1 MDLSGGGNPWLGSG
15 LLLAG
20 ILLYW
25 TGVKGPFL
33 GAVLFSFLLS
43 AAGALALAG
52 GWGALRPMR
61 FPLEFLIFMIPV
73 PRMFYDQVSLPLQ
86 MGVASAASQIL
97 GATGMSVFL
106 EGNLIHTPNAVLAV
120 VNECSGLTYLIALL
134 ALAVLLARLTQRT

>member
-1 MDLSGGGNPWLGSG
+1 
-15 LLLAG
+15 
-20 ILLYW
+20 
-25 TGVKGPFL
+25 
-33 GAVLFSFLLS
+33 
-43 AAGALALAG
+43 
-52 GWGALRPMR
+52 MR

-97 GATGMSVFL
+97 GAAGMSVFL